1 MIVALPMALK
11 LTLIQ
16 RCMLFLN
23 LCKENV
29 NEVFHDPFSSIEM
42 LTLTFKFQKLRSFD
56 KDWPHSESVRQKTNT
71 LYSLFYLLYLYE
83 DGLN

>member
-16 RCMLFLN
+16 GCMLFLN
-23 LCKENV
+23 LCRANV

-42 LTLTFKFQKLRSFD
+42 LTLTFLKFQKLRSFD
-56 KDWPHSESVRQKTNT
+56 TD
-71 LYSLFYLLYLYE
+71 
-83 DGLN
+83 

>member
-16 RCMLFLN
+16 GCMLFLN
-23 LCKENV
+23 LCKANV

-42 LTLTFKFQKLRSFD
+42 LTLTF
-56 KDWPHSESVRQKTNT
+56 
-71 LYSLFYLLYLYE
+71 
-83 DGLN
+83 

>member
-1 MIVALPMALK
+1 MIVALPMAPT

-23 LCKENV
+23 LYKANV

-42 LTLTFKFQKLRSFD
+42 LTLTFKFQKLGLFD
-56 KDWPHSESVRQKTNT
+56 KDWPPSEKIKQKTNPQ
-71 LYSLFYLLYLYE
+71 YLTDTE
-83 DGLN
+83 VWLN

>member
-16 RCMLFLN
+16 CCMLFLN
-23 LCKENV
+23 LCKANV

-42 LTLTFKFQKLRSFD
+42 LTLTFKFQKLQSFD
-56 KDWPHSESVRQKTNT
+56 KD
-71 LYSLFYLLYLYE
+71 
-83 DGLN
+83 